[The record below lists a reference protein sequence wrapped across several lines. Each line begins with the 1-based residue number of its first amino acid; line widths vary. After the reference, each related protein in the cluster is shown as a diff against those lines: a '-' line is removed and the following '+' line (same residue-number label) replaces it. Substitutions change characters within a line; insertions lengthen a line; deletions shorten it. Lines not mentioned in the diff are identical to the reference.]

1 MDKFKKY
8 LAVAIKYHFWII
20 CALLLITAMVC
31 WWLATASLA
40 AQFGVRKA
48 KLDQAFTTTKV
59 QPNHPN
65 QGVIDKIHQQNDA
78 LKTTVYKAWE
88 TLYLEQKKN
97 NPLPPVLSEDFKQ
110 QFEDLKPKEDLKL
123 AYREQY
129 QSFIA
134 GYLPTLRVLIDARR
148 PAGSDSRATTGG
160 RKDGKGPGGA
170 ERKTPVAPAAQ
181 PRGKALDP
189 RRNRARRCR
198 ATAQQ
203 DWVGIVE
210 WNPSDYDAL
219 VHQFEWPE
227 TPSTLAILL
236 AQEDLWVYA
245 ALSRVIQRTNEGATG
260 YANAAVKRINA
271 LEIGQ
276 NAVKA
281 WKTAEGNILSMT
293 AAAGGAASTPAAAGA
308 CSAPLALVPQTPP
321 PKNEIASN

>member
-20 CALLLITAMVC
+20 CELLLITAMVC

-170 ERKTPVAPAAQ
+170 ERKTPVAPAAPAAGQ
-181 PRGKALDP
+181 ALRPAAGTAPTPPRNQRNRTGRHRGIGTRAIMTPWCTSSSGRKHFPRWRSFWP
-189 RRNRARRCR
+189 RRTSGCTRRCR
-198 ATAQQ
+198 R
-203 DWVGIVE
+203 D
-210 WNPSDYDAL
+210 
-219 VHQFEWPE
+219 PE
-227 TPSTLAILL
+227 
-236 AQEDLWVYA
+236 
-245 ALSRVIQRTNEGATG
+245 NE
-260 YANAAVKRINA
+260 
-271 LEIGQ
+271 
-276 NAVKA
+276 
-281 WKTAEGNILSMT
+281 
-293 AAAGGAASTPAAAGA
+293 
-308 CSAPLALVPQTPP
+308 
-321 PKNEIASN
+321 